1 MSINDR
7 VENVVSSQRIA
18 GSFRDPSGYVY
29 CTADGE
35 IRRSVLP
42 YYVENFRLFQESG
55 LKEALLE
62 KKYLIPFTV
71 LSANPDPASAA
82 TLAVEKI
89 PFISYP
95 YEWSFSQLRDAALL
109 TLRIQLLALQHG
121 MMLKDASAYNVQ
133 FQHGRAIFIDLLS
146 FEEAGDKP
154 WAAYG
159 QFCTHFLAP
168 LALMAKTD
176 LDLNL
181 LLTQCLD
188 GVPLELAAKLL
199 PFSARFNLG
208 LFLHLFAH
216 AKMQTKHNDVRQ
228 SAAKARQAKISSK
241 AKMLLAEGLL
251 NAVGGLRRPASKTE
265 WADYYADTNYND
277 AAFAA
282 KKQLIAEFSQEFS
295 PQRVLDIGAN
305 TGVFSRLAAKAG
317 NLVVA
322 ADIDP
327 VAVDE
332 HYVYLKKEKV
342 RDILPLRVNLV
353 NPPPAIG
360 WDNLERGSFLQRC
373 DFDLVMALALIHH
386 LAITNN
392 LPLPML
398 ARTLAGIG
406 KYLLIEFVP
415 KEDSQVQ
422 RLLASR
428 EDIFP
433 DYQLEGFLQAFQ
445 QEFTLLRR
453 QAIPESKRE
462 LFLFQSKK

>member
-1 MSINDR
+1 MSGNNQAAAAPVGR
-7 VENVVSSQRIA
+7 VA

-29 CTADGE
+29 RTAEGE

-42 YYVENFRLFQESG
+42 YYGENFRLFLESG
-55 LKEALLE
+55 LKDALLQ
-62 KKYLIPFTV
+62 KKYLVPFTI
-71 LSANPDPASAA
+71 LPDNPEPDSVA

-95 YEWSFSQLRDAALL
+95 YEWSFAQLKDAALL

-146 FEEAGDKP
+146 FEAAGDQP

-176 LDLNL
+176 LDLGL
-181 LLTQCLD
+181 LLTQYLD
-188 GVPLELAAKLL
+188 GVPLALAAKLL

-208 LFLHLFAH
+208 LFLHLFSH
-216 AKMQTKHNDVRQ
+216 AKMQSKHNDARQ
-228 SAAKARQAKISSK
+228 SAARARQAKVSLR
-241 AKMLLAEGLL
+241 AKQLLAEGLL
-251 NAVGGLRRPASKTE
+251 GLVAGLQRPASKTE
-265 WADYYADTNYND
+265 WADYYTDTNYND
-277 AAFAA
+277 TAFAA
-282 KKQLIAEFSQEFS
+282 KKQLIAEFSQEYS

-305 TGVFSRLAAKAG
+305 TGVFSRLAAREG

-327 VAVDE
+327 VAVDK
-332 HYVYLKKEKV
+332 HYVFLKQEKI

-360 WDNLERGSFLQRC
+360 WDNQERESFLQRC

-386 LAITNN
+386 LAISNN

-398 ARTLAGIG
+398 ARTLAKMG

-422 RLLASR
+422 RLLATR

-433 DYQLEGFLQAFQ
+433 DYHLQGFLQAFQ
-445 QEFTLLRR
+445 AEFTLLRR
-453 QAIPESKRE
+453 QEIPDSRRE
-462 LFLFQSKK
+462 LFLFQRKNQ